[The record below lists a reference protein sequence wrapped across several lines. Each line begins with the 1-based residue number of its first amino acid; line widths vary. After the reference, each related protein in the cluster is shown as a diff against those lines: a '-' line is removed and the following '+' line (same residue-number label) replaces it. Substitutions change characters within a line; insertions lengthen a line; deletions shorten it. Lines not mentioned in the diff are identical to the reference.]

1 MTDGQEGEG
10 MGEPMKDHMKEKRM
24 MNVENEQNIFE
35 KETAEQ
41 WSMVTLADAVLHT
54 QNTLTG
60 VCLCTTQ

>member
-1 MTDGQEGEG
+1 MW
-10 MGEPMKDHMKEKRM
+10 RM
-24 MNVENEQNIFE
+24 NKSNIFE